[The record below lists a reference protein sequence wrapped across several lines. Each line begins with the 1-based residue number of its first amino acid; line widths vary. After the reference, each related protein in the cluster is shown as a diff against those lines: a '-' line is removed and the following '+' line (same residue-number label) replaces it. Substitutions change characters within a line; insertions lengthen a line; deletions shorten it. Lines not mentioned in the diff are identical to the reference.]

1 MSQPRHHLLRGF
13 DAVVRRHEP
22 VYQRTRERE
31 PALAPYPTATALFD
45 ALSADSPLD
54 SDARQPLLRVVVLE
68 YQRTRH
74 PLWHALALRGCEPML
89 GSLRARLRRRDEEER
104 DQDLQAAFIE
114 AVGRV
119 RIDRAGGPTFP
130 HMTLRRAI
138 ARALFASSAKQEP
151 ADEVPLDE
159 HDLDG
164 APPPH
169 EDPPQFVQC
178 LAREVAERIARRPGG
193 EDVVRVILRE
203 ETLAEQVE
211 RRASGSE
218 EVTYQGLHKHHKRT
232 LDAVRREVSR
242 GSR

>member
-1 MSQPRHHLLRGF
+1 
-13 DAVVRRHEP
+13 
-22 VYQRTRERE
+22 
-31 PALAPYPTATALFD
+31 
-45 ALSADSPLD
+45 
-54 SDARQPLLRVVVLE
+54 
-68 YQRTRH
+68 
-74 PLWHALALRGCEPML
+74 
-89 GSLRARLRRRDEEER
+89 
-104 DQDLQAAFIE
+104 
-114 AVGRV
+114 
-119 RIDRAGGPTFP
+119 
-130 HMTLRRAI
+130 MTLRRAI